1 MAQDISIP
9 EKAVAYKSRTSG
21 RTFAY
26 FLPLLEFLHCPCIW
40 VSCTIVAWKADAP
53 CSVGATL
60 LIIGGTTRRQTNH
73 GWSRTLA
80 AMASMWSDIEQLI
93 LLQWNLDGESTLQH
107 DSWCDAT
114 VYNRGPVLC
123 FRMSSTNNG
132 FRSSVLWIRLLC

>member
-1 MAQDISIP
+1 MYLGLVHNRRM
-9 EKAVAYKSRTSG
+9 E
-21 RTFAY
+21 
-26 FLPLLEFLHCPCIW
+26 
-40 VSCTIVAWKADAP
+40 ADAP

-132 FRSSVLWIRLLC
+132 FRSSVLWIRLLCLSFTCSTTNDSKENKKGSDGVTVSLRNNKPPYPP